1 MAGSDAELWA
11 GLISEIQHAREAL
24 SGRLEARGVAFEEDS
39 RPPWLRRLRAAA
51 RRAATY
57 WQRPEGSEASEVAA
71 ELRAC
76 QAGLVAAVCG
86 LRRKQRTR
94 GALAAVS
101 GCGCESSTGSW
112 QRPEGL

>member
-24 SGRLEARGVAFEEDS
+24 SGRLEARGVAVEDS
-39 RPPWLRRLRAAA
+39 NPPWLRRLRAAA

-76 QAGLVAAVCG
+76 QAGL
-86 LRRKQRTR
+86 
-94 GALAAVS
+94 
-101 GCGCESSTGSW
+101 
-112 QRPEGL
+112 